1 MTDEDKIIALYRK
14 KAIELIESRFAKS
27 LQNSGVTISGKLGL
41 PVKAERRGPDLE
53 AIKSFAITY
62 RNFSLDSDPI
72 SIRNVAQMY
81 DKFEEDNSVRKEFL
95 KIRKALNQFLNSPT
109 ILNINGGEI
118 SRKDLI
124 DTYVYGQ
131 VIHLKKN
138 EEFEQWIRGTPLG
151 EIVYNEIVYT
161 LSNLLNFIIFIDTV
175 NQDLL
180 KEIS

>member
-1 MTDEDKIIALYRK
+1 MADENKIITLYRK
-14 KAIELIESRFAKS
+14 KAIELIESRFSKS
-27 LQNSGVTISGKLGL
+27 IQNSGVTISGKLGQ

-53 AIKSFAITY
+53 AIKAFAITY

-72 SIRNVAQMY
+72 SIRNIAKMY
-81 DKFEEDNSVRKEFL
+81 DKLHKDNQVKKEFI
-95 KIRKALNQFLNSPT
+95 KIREALNQFLNSAT
-109 ILNINGGEI
+109 ILNINGKII

-124 DTYVYGQ
+124 DTYIYGQ
-131 VIHLKKN
+131 IIHLKKN
-138 EEFEQWIRGTPLG
+138 EEFEQWIKGTPLG

-161 LSNLLNFIIFIDTV
+161 LSNLANFIIFIDTS